1 MHPVLIIRI
10 RRSIQMSAETFI
22 HLFIFS
28 IYWWVVRPRCI
39 VTDRMVW
46 SVCPSV
52 CMSVAVVS
60 PAKTAEP
67 IAMLFGWRLGWAQGD
82 DAHWCHL
89 TNTIELSTS
98 AVMRPIVKLLW
109 PLLERLLSDYHVEL
123 QQMPQLVKCVSFSV
137 LTSDEISY
145 YNCCLMHALVSY

>member
-1 MHPVLIIRI
+1 MWPH
-10 RRSIQMSAETFI
+10 
-22 HLFIFS
+22 
-28 IYWWVVRPRCI
+28 CI
-39 VTDRMVW
+39 VIDWMTW

-52 CMSVAVVS
+52 CMSLTLVS

-67 IAMLFGWRLGWAQGD
+67 IAMLFGWGLGWAQGD
-82 DAHWCHL
+82 DAHWRHL

-98 AVMRPIVKLLW
+98 AAMRPIVKLLW

-145 YNCCLMHALVSY
+145 YNCCLWSPYVIGQTIIFSCCFFCLLLLFYFLA